1 MAASNTL
8 LTVDQ
13 ITREALRIL
22 VNNLGFTKGVNRQY
36 DDSFAKSGAKI
47 GNALRIRKP
56 VRYTVTTASAALNV
70 QNSTETSE
78 TLTLDTQAHVDTDFT
93 TQELTL
99 DIDDFSDRILKPAMA
114 AITNKIDYDGLGLYD
129 TVWNS
134 NGTPGTT
141 PTTALSLLQCGEKL
155 DDNAAP
161 RDGNRCMIYNP
172 AANAAMVDGLKGLFH
187 TGQNLSEQYRQGYMA
202 SNTLGFGDI
211 AMDQNVRM
219 HTCGAFAGTVLVND
233 TTVADGDTT
242 IGMDAFTD
250 SAPTVKK
257 GDVFTIAGV
266 YSVNPQSRQSTGKLM
281 QFVVTA
287 DTTGSSNA
295 IAAVPFSPALQSTG
309 AYQNVDA
316 LPANNAAVTFKG
328 TASTQYPQNIGF
340 HKDAFCLG
348 TADLVMPS
356 GVDFASRQVMDGISL
371 RIIRDYDINNDV
383 FPCRIDVLYGWKEL
397 YPELANRTWG

>member
-1 MAASNTL
+1 MANSL

-22 VNNLGFTKGVNRQY
+22 VNNLGFSKSVNRQY
-36 DDSFAKSGAKI
+36 DDSFAQSGAKI

-56 VRYTVTTASAALNV
+56 VRYTVTTASPALNV

-93 TQELTL
+93 SQELTL

-114 AITNKIDYDGLGLYD
+114 AITNKIDYDGLGLYN
-129 TVWNS
+129 TVFNS

-141 PTTALSLLQCGEKL
+141 PATAASLLGVGEIL

-161 RDGNRCMIYNP
+161 RDGQRCIIYNP
-172 AANAAMVDGLKGLFH
+172 AANAAMIDGLKGLFNN
-187 TGQNLSEQYRQGYMA
+187 TGSIAENYRAGMMAQNQ
-202 SNTLGFGDI
+202 LGFGDI

-219 HTCGAFAGTVLVND
+219 HTNGTFAGSTVVNEPSGVTEGA
-233 TTVADGDTT
+233 TTLG
-242 IGMDAFTD
+242 IDAFTA
-250 SAPTVKK
+250 SAPALKK
-257 GDVFTIAGV
+257 GDVFTVAGV
-266 YSVNPQSRQSTGKLM
+266 YSVNPQSRASTGKLQ

-287 DTTGSSNA
+287 DVTGSSNA
-295 IAAVPFSPALQSTG
+295 ATVAIAPTLNATG
-309 AYQNVDA
+309 AFQTINA
-316 LPANNAAVTFKG
+316 LPADGAVVTWVG
-328 TASTQYPQNIGF
+328 TESVAYPQNIGF

-348 TADLVMPS
+348 TADLVMPAD
-356 GVDFASRQVMDGISL
+356 VDFSSRQIMDGFSL

-397 YPELANRTWG
+397 YPELACRNWG